1 MSKNRNPNTELDP
14 KGIHPMRKLSDHK
27 YRKNLP
33 TNLQC
38 SLSYRNIVHNRR
50 LANSRKP
57 KIKTK
62 KKQQADRKRWNLLTS
77 SLSWTGAMNQ
87 LPLLLR
93 LLYLVLI
100 ILDCTGIQ

>member
-14 KGIHPMRKLSDHK
+14 KEIHPMRKLSDHK
-27 YRKNLP
+27 YSKNLP

-38 SLSYRNIVHNRR
+38 NLSYRNIVHNRR

-62 KKQQADRKRWNLLTS
+62 KKHTLTARGG
-77 SLSWTGAMNQ
+77 TY
-87 LPLLLR
+87 LPLLFL
-93 LLYLVLI
+93 
-100 ILDCTGIQ
+100 GPEP